1 MRISMKLVTLL
12 AVVGLS
18 AWPLLSMA
26 EPDEKSD
33 YYSASESD
41 NRQDGEKPGKEPCDK
56 KAAAAL
62 GDEPCDKKAAAA
74 LGDEPCDKKAA
85 AALGDEPCDK
95 KAAAALGDEPCDKK
109 GESDDE
115 KPCDKEKKSAA
126 ED

>member
-62 GDEPCDKKAAAA
+62 GDEPCDKK
-74 LGDEPCDKKAA
+74 
-85 AALGDEPCDK
+85 
-95 KAAAALGDEPCDKK
+95 